1 LALLRNDADVRE
13 FDASCIDAAT
23 DAQAIVMAFEAAQ
36 SLHYEYCVHRDAL
49 SAQLAEL
56 IETGRRIRWADYIAA
71 LDAARGARRSLRAA
85 FESHDVL
92 LSPSA
97 PGEAPKGLEATGDP
111 IFNRGV
117 TMLGLPAVTLP
128 ASHGE
133 QQMPLG
139 VQLIGGWDRDRE
151 LLAIARWIH
160 TRLHSDL

>member
-1 LALLRNDADVRE
+1 
-13 FDASCIDAAT
+13 
-23 DAQAIVMAFEAAQ
+23 
-36 SLHYEYCVHRDAL
+36 HRDAL
-49 SAQLAEL
+49 SPRLVEI
-56 IETGRRIRWADYIAA
+56 IEQGRRVQWSDYIVA
-71 LDAARGARRSLRAA
+71 LDAAAKARRATRTA
-85 FESHDVL
+85 FETHDVL

-97 PGEAPKGLEATGDP
+97 PGEAPIGIEATGDP

-128 ASHGE
+128 AGHGG

-160 TRLHSDL
+160 TRLRSEL